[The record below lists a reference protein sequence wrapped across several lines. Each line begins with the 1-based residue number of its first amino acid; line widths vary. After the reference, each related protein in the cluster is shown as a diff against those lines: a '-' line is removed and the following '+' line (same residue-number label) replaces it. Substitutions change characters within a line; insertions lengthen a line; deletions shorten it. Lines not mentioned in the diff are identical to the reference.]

1 MSPSQG
7 VVSARRSGRSRT
19 IGVVVAIV
27 VVVLV
32 LSARSI
38 ASMVTDLWWFRSLGQ
53 SDVWVTR
60 QVVQIVLA
68 VAFSLVFFV
77 LLWAN
82 MTIAERLAPA
92 VRPRGQR
99 DELVVR
105 YRELVDSRQRFVYV
119 AVSALFAVIA
129 GMGASGEWRS
139 WLLFRH
145 GGEVGQV
152 DPLHHVDLGFYLFK
166 LPFLSYVVG
175 WLFAAMV
182 IVVMVVAVV
191 HYLNGAL
198 RIPGVGGVVSGRIKV
213 HLSLLLAGLAL
224 VRGADH
230 WLDRYRLTFSERGT
244 VTGALHT
251 DVNASLPAAE
261 LLTIVSVF
269 CAGLLVVNIR
279 RRGWGLP
286 MVAVGLWA
294 VVSIVASG
302 LYPVVVQRFV
312 VSPEQSKLERRYLER
327 NIAATRSSFGLAD
340 VEVHGYDYEEALS
353 SDAVEANTA
362 TLRNIRLL
370 DPAVVTRSFNSLQAK
385 AGYYEFSDLD
395 VDRYDIDGA
404 PTQVLISTRELKRD
418 AIPSD
423 TWESTHLRYT
433 HGVGV
438 AMAPANHV
446 DADGLPAFV
455 AGGVP
460 TRVDKTVEGVS
471 LKRPQVYFG
480 ETASSGL
487 DDDYAIVDTN
497 LEEQDHQ
504 FAGDGG
510 VRVDGTLGRLAFALR
525 FGDLDPLISNYVTD
539 ESRVLYVRNVRDR
552 VESLAP
558 FVSWDADSY
567 PVLVNG
573 GISFVI
579 DGYTTADTMPYS
591 QRVLPEVDADS
602 GLYGQQINYVR
613 NSVKAV
619 VDAYSGETHLYR
631 VDEFYPDGP
640 DPVIAAYQRAFPTL
654 IEDGK
659 LLPEALL
666 AHLRYPEDFFRVQTQ
681 MWTRYHLTD
690 PDEFY
695 SREDGWSVAVQPPSS
710 IDAQVTSAQTNEVT
724 PYYLQMRL
732 PDERSDEF
740 ALLRPFVPYS
750 SADRSPRKQLTA
762 FMVARSDP
770 GRYGRLEVFEMSEG
784 RSKGELV
791 ANRNVAGPL
800 AAHEAMVSDTKSR
813 FTEQLTLLNG
823 RGGGSRATLGNMVMV
838 PVGRSLLY
846 VRPVYVAG
854 DAEGSANPLRLV
866 VVWVNGQ
873 VAVGDTLDDAL
884 ADLFPE
890 ANLGPAEGTAD
901 PTDPADPADPADPD
915 RVGGRRVAV
924 AGDRSLRPGGR
935 GASSRR
941 PRQPRRLPAAG
952 GRGRSEGAVGLFEPR
967 SHVRTGWVNLNGDP
981 CSGVRANYHP
991 AP

>member
-1 MSPSQG
+1 
-7 VVSARRSGRSRT
+7 
-19 IGVVVAIV
+19 
-27 VVVLV
+27 
-32 LSARSI
+32 
-38 ASMVTDLWWFRSLGQ
+38 
-53 SDVWVTR
+53 
-60 QVVQIVLA
+60 
-68 VAFSLVFFV
+68 
-77 LLWAN
+77 
-82 MTIAERLAPA
+82 
-92 VRPRGQR
+92 
-99 DELVVR
+99 
-105 YRELVDSRQRFVYV
+105 
-119 AVSALFAVIA
+119 
-129 GMGASGEWRS
+129 
-139 WLLFRH
+139 
-145 GGEVGQV
+145 
-152 DPLHHVDLGFYLFK
+152 
-166 LPFLSYVVG
+166 
-175 WLFAAMV
+175 
-182 IVVMVVAVV
+182 
-191 HYLNGAL
+191 
-198 RIPGVGGVVSGRIKV
+198 
-213 HLSLLLAGLAL
+213 
-224 VRGADH
+224 
-230 WLDRYRLTFSERGT
+230 
-244 VTGALHT
+244 
-251 DVNASLPAAE
+251 
-261 LLTIVSVF
+261 
-269 CAGLLVVNIR
+269 
-279 RRGWGLP
+279 
-286 MVAVGLWA
+286 
-294 VVSIVASG
+294 
-302 LYPVVVQRFV
+302 
-312 VSPEQSKLERRYLER
+312 
-327 NIAATRSSFGLAD
+327 
-340 VEVHGYDYEEALS
+340 
-353 SDAVEANTA
+353 
-362 TLRNIRLL
+362 
-370 DPAVVTRSFNSLQAK
+370 
-385 AGYYEFSDLD
+385 
-395 VDRYDIDGA
+395 
-404 PTQVLISTRELKRD
+404 
-418 AIPSD
+418 
-423 TWESTHLRYT
+423 
-433 HGVGV
+433 
-438 AMAPANHV
+438 
-446 DADGLPAFV
+446 
-455 AGGVP
+455 
-460 TRVDKTVEGVS
+460 
-471 LKRPQVYFG
+471 
-480 ETASSGL
+480 
-487 DDDYAIVDTN
+487 
-497 LEEQDHQ
+497 
-504 FAGDGG
+504 
-510 VRVDGTLGRLAFALR
+510 
-525 FGDLDPLISNYVTD
+525 
-539 ESRVLYVRNVRDR
+539 
-552 VESLAP
+552 
-558 FVSWDADSY
+558 
-567 PVLVNG
+567 
-573 GISFVI
+573 VI

-915 RVGGRRVAV
+915 TPTASGADELLSQ
-924 AGDRSLRPGGR
+924 AIDLFDQADAALR
-935 GASSRR
+935 
-941 PRQPRRLPAAG
+941 AG
-952 GRGRSEGAVGLFEPR
+952 GPDSL
-967 SHVRTGWVNLNGDP
+967 GDYQRLVDEAAAKVQ
-981 CSGVRANYHP
+981 SAYSSL
-991 AP
+991 APTSAPPG

>member
-198 RIPGVGGVVSGRIKV
+198 RIPGVGGVVSGRVKV

-446 DADGLPAFV
+446 DADGLPSFV

-460 TRVDKTVEGVS
+460 TLVDKTVEGVS

-740 ALLRPFVPYS
+740 ALLRPFVPYT
-750 SADRSPRKQLTA
+750 SANGSPRKQLTA

-915 RVGGRRVAV
+915 TPTASGADELLSQ
-924 AGDRSLRPGGR
+924 AIDLFDQADAALR
-935 GASSRR
+935 
-941 PRQPRRLPAAG
+941 AG
-952 GRGRSEGAVGLFEPR
+952 GPDSL
-967 SHVRTGWVNLNGDP
+967 GDYQRLVDEAAAKVQ
-981 CSGVRANYHP
+981 SAYSSL
-991 AP
+991 APTSAPPG